1 MKSVEFIKQICRERN
16 IPISRLEHDLGFSN
30 GYIRNMT
37 NRTLSADRAAKI
49 AEYLNVPVE
58 QIIRPNV
65 TPPEAPVSRQAAT
78 MAPIMLELIQNA
90 SEANI
95 EDIAMASDMLKRL
108 NAYRKA
114 IMERIGG
121 ES

>member
-1 MKSVEFIKQICRERN
+1 MKSVEFIKQICKEKN

-65 TPPEAPVSRQAAT
+65 TPPEAPVSCQAAT

-95 EDIAMASDMLKRL
+95 EDIAMVSDMLKRL
-108 NAYRKA
+108 NAYRKT
-114 IMERIGG
+114 IMERICS

>member
-1 MKSVEFIKQICRERN
+1 MTSVEFIKQLCKEKN

-49 AEYLNVPVE
+49 AEYLSVPVE
-58 QIIRPNV
+58 QIIRPNI

-95 EDIAMASDMLKRL
+95 EDIAMVSDMLKRL

-121 ES
+121 EP